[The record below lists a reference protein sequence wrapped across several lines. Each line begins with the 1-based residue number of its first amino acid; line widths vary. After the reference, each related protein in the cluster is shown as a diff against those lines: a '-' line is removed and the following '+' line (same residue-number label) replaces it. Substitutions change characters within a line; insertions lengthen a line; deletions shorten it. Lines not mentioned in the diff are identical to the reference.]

1 VSVCVCVCMYVC
13 VYVLYSRVCVCVC
26 ARVQGKIDKDDLR
39 VGTQRVSADDIMM
52 VRE

>member
-1 VSVCVCVCMYVC
+1 MRVYVC
-13 VYVLYSRVCVCVC
+13 LRVCIVLMCVC

-52 VRE
+52 VSD

>member
-1 VSVCVCVCMYVC
+1 MYVC
-13 VYVLYSRVCVCVC
+13 VYVLYSCVC

-52 VRE
+52 VSD

>member
-1 VSVCVCVCMYVC
+1 VSVCVCIYMYVC
-13 VYVLYSRVCVCVC
+13 VYVLYSCVCVC

>member
-1 VSVCVCVCMYVC
+1 MC
-13 VYVLYSRVCVCVC
+13 VYVCLRVCIVLMCVCVC